1 MTAPALTR
9 PLDHPSVLLLQ
20 RAAERRL
27 TVAVHSPQ
35 IEALYELGL
44 LTPDGLWWA
53 LASGVRL
60 CEVCGQPGDSREC
73 TACVRADDVR
83 FKRAVDL

>member
-9 PLDHPSVLLLQ
+9 PLDRPSVLLLQ

-35 IEALYELGL
+35 IEALYEMGL

-53 LASGVRL
+53 LAPGVRL

-73 TACVRADDVR
+73 TACVRAADISFSRSQDI
-83 FKRAVDL
+83 